1 LITRQH
7 LKSEVPALRMASFEE
22 KVDALRRLRDR
33 KLLRQQESAIEEA
46 VAKSAGPLRCHD
58 TADEESSPSSTE
70 GTARSMEAD
79 AFFCMG
85 HCHERGL
92 NECDGGVEEA
102 AGLYL
107 LAAELGHTVAQ
118 WRLAELWETGRGV
131 AKNESEAA
139 YFYRQAAEA
148 GFSHAQS
155 GLALLLEDGRGVT
168 RDDAE
173 AFQWHMAAAHQGHAL
188 SQYCAARCLLDGRG
202 CERDVSA
209 AKHWLGLSAAA
220 GFPVAEELLEKVK
233 LQELVT
239 RRACKLDQIADER
252 VQDGSAEEPSSTGSD
267 ASNYTSRIQAVQE
280 TRQDRVEED
289 ASLLNLATRVA
300 ALLRDVDDDEE
311 AAALLDI
318 LVGDDGSSD
327 GDDSPRFVCG
337 KEFDT

>member
-1 LITRQH
+1 
-7 LKSEVPALRMASFEE
+7 MASFEE
-22 KVDALRRLRDR
+22 KVDALRLLRDR
-33 KLLRQQESAIEEA
+33 KILRQKQSDIAEA
-46 VAKSAGPLRCHD
+46 VVKSAAPSRCHG
-58 TADEESSPSSTE
+58 TGECETSSPSSME
-70 GTARSMEAD
+70 ETARSMEAD
-79 AFFCMG
+79 ALFCMG

-148 GFSHAQS
+148 GLSHAQS
-155 GLALLLEDGRGVT
+155 GLAMLLEDGRGVT

-173 AFQWHMAAAHQGHAL
+173 AFQWHMAAAKQGHAL

-202 CERDVSA
+202 CERNVSTA
-209 AKHWLGLSAAA
+209 MHWLGLSAAE
-220 GFPVAEELLEKVK
+220 GFPLAAELLKNVRLHQTVNMRASSRDQVAEEHVEGGSTE
-233 LQELVT
+233 ELS
-239 RRACKLDQIADER
+239 
-252 VQDGSAEEPSSTGSD
+252 SAGSD
-267 ASNYTSRIQAVQE
+267 ASDDTSHGQAVQDS
-280 TRQDRVEED
+280 RQEGVDED

-318 LVGDDGSSD
+318 LVGDDDSSD
-327 GDDSPRFVCG
+327 GDDSPNFRCG
-337 KEFDT
+337 QEFTA